1 MNRANLANR
10 YASDGLAV
18 TPGPVLVVR
27 LYERLQRDIAT
38 AITAI
43 GDRQVETAHKAL
55 VNAQDITYELRLA
68 LDVDAWE
75 GAPQLAVLYDH
86 LVSRLTVANTTKSIP
101 VLEECA
107 TLVAPLAQGWR
118 DAVVAINSATKS
130 APTTS
135 GTARGAGSQAAGFA
149 ASA

>member
-1 MNRANLANR
+1 MNRANLASR

-38 AITAI
+38 AIAAI
-43 GDRQVETAHKAL
+43 GDRQIEAAHKAL
-55 VNAQDITYELRLA
+55 VNAQDIAFELRLA

-75 GAPQLAVLYDH
+75 GAPQLAALYDH

-101 VLEECA
+101 MLEECA
-107 TLVAPLAQGWR
+107 TLVAPLVEAWR
-118 DAVVAINSATKS
+118 DASLAMAPNTTAAPQGAT
-130 APTTS
+130 A
-135 GTARGAGSQAAGFA
+135 QAAGFA

>member
-18 TPGPVLVVR
+18 TPGPVLVIR
-27 LYERLQRDIAT
+27 LYERMERDIGT

-43 GDRQVETAHKAL
+43 GDRRIEAAHKAL
-55 VNAQDITYELRLA
+55 VNAQDIAYELRLA
-68 LDVDAWE
+68 LDLEAWE
-75 GAPQLAVLYDH
+75 GAPQLASLYDH
-86 LVSRLTVANTTKSIP
+86 LVARLTVANTTKSIP

-107 TLVAPLAQGWR
+107 TLVAPLAQAWR
-118 DAVVAINSATKS
+118 DASVAMTAT
-130 APTTS
+130 AP
-135 GTARGAGSQAAGFA
+135 AANAGFA